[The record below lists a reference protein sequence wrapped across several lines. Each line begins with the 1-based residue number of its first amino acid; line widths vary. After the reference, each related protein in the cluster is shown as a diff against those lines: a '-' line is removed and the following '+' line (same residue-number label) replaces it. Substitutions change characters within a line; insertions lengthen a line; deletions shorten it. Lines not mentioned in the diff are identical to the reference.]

1 IDEDDQRAVRFCRTA
16 GGPGPVEHFSR
27 MAHAHGGFSFS
38 RPLFARQHVEDERV
52 AGRVN
57 RNCAPP
63 SEWFEAAML
72 PPGAVM
78 IDWQTARPMPI
89 PPSFVV
95 KKLSKTRSRFSA
107 AIPGPLS
114 RIEKQTASALS
125 ALVSRSIRR
134 IDRSTCATAWMLLTS
149 RLTITCCT

>member
-1 IDEDDQRAVRFCRTA
+1 DEDDQRAVRFCRTA
-16 GGPGPVEHFSR
+16 REPGPVEHSSW
-27 MAHAHGGFSFS
+27 MTHAHGGFSFPRHLS
-38 RPLFARQHVEDERV
+38 DSQQVEDERV
-52 AGRVN
+52 AGRVK

-63 SEWFEAAML
+63 SEWFETAML
-72 PPGAVM
+72 PPCAVM
-78 IDWQTARPMPI
+78 IDWQMARPTPI
-89 PPSFVV
+89 PLSFVV
-95 KKLSKTRSRFSA
+95 KKLSKTRSRFSS